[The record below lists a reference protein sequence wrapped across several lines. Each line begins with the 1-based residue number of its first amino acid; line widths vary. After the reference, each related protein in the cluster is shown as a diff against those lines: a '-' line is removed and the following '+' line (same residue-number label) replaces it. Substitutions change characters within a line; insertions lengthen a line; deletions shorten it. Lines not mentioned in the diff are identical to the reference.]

1 MQSVAREVKSVQQKF
16 TKRLSVKEPRE
27 DTRVLDIRP
36 GNLSPT
42 PVNQGGFSSS
52 FFSER
57 TLTFLGIIASII
69 ALSLSLWALHKNS
82 DMSRRVSDLNMSVV
96 DLIVESKSTPVTEQS
111 RGTSVGKTI
120 KDKLEA
126 KRLKRQQS
134 RQLPPE
140 KTESITVPTQSIVP
154 PLPMI
159 DVSSMNAQFLA
170 TKAEMERQNMKVFE
184 DSNRRIEDMKK
195 RRIDKNDLKEQMNQK
210 PVIQS
215 PQFPSGFLREPMNKA
230 KMMIDQMNAVTS
242 SSNDAPLIP
251 EISKEDIDLDDL
263 ERDLKLLE
271 LGK

>member
-42 PVNQGGFSSS
+42 PANQGGFSSS

-134 RQLPPE
+134 RQLPSE
-140 KTESITVPTQSIVP
+140 KTSTTIPSQFTVP

-195 RRIDKNDLKEQMNQK
+195 RRIDKNVLKEQMNQK

-242 SSNDAPLIP
+242 SSNDVPLIP

-271 LGK
+271 SGK